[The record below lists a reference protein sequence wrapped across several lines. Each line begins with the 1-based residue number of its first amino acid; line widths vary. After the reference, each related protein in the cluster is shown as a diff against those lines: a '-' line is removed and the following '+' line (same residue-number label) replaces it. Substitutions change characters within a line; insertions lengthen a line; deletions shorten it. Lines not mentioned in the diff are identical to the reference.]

1 MNKKNITNFESHLKG
16 KLKNKQ
22 FKKYFDEYGKQLEIA
37 YLIAQKRK
45 QAKISQKELAQK
57 IGVAETE
64 MNAKM
69 NAFEC
74 ASAINNHYAESLSEI
89 KKKLQCTKKNESAES
104 MEHYS
109 PVISQDFEVVHGE
122 NTKIEVNGGNHYG

>member
-1 MNKKNITNFESHLKG
+1 MNKKNTINFESHLKE

-57 IGVAETE
+57 IGTTQSNVARMEAGNQNFSMVTLE
-64 MNAKM
+64 K
-69 NAFEC
+69 
-74 ASAINNHYAESLSEI
+74 IAEALKSEL
-89 KKKLQCTKKNESAES
+89 KVSFLRK
-104 MEHYS
+104 
-109 PVISQDFEVVHGE
+109 
-122 NTKIEVNGGNHYG
+122 